1 MEPFCTSC
9 LGAVYSTWHKG
20 SIARVARPNRQAQ
33 RREEILD
40 AAIAL
45 IERHDLATLRLADI
59 AAELEITPQ
68 AVRYYFKDMDQL
80 LSELAQRSDVRF
92 YDERLAVVEHT
103 KDARQQLALTI
114 AAGLPTGPDDAEW
127 RAIWRA
133 VLAAGFELDRRRDVQ
148 GIYYHQ
154 VNLYT
159 QVLTAGAQT
168 GVFHLGSPARDIAMT
183 LMALEDYLGY
193 RIVARDPEMNR
204 ATALRLIRDYAELST
219 GARLPDTV

>member
-1 MEPFCTSC
+1 
-9 LGAVYSTWHKG
+9 
-20 SIARVARPNRQAQ
+20 
-33 RREEILD
+33 
-40 AAIAL
+40 
-45 IERHDLATLRLADI
+45 
-59 AAELEITPQ
+59 
-68 AVRYYFKDMDQL
+68 
-80 LSELAQRSDVRF
+80 
-92 YDERLAVVEHT
+92 
-103 KDARQQLALTI
+103 LTI
-114 AAGLPTGPDDAEW
+114 AAGLPTGPEDAEW

-168 GVFHLGSPARDIAMT
+168 GIFRLSSPARDIAMT

-193 RIVARDPEMNR
+193 RIVARDPEMSR
-204 ATALRLIRDYAELST
+204 ATALQLIRDYAELST

>member
-1 MEPFCTSC
+1 VP
-9 LGAVYSTWHKG
+9 
-20 SIARVARPNRQAQ
+20 RPNRQAE

-68 AVRYYFKDMDQL
+68 AVRYYFKDMHQL
-80 LSELAQRSDVRF
+80 LSELALRSDVRF
-92 YDERLAVVEHT
+92 YDDRLAVVEHT
-103 KDARQQLALTI
+103 KDVRQQLALTI
-114 AAGLPTGPDDAEW
+114 AAGLPTGPEDAEW

-168 GVFHLGSPARDIAMT
+168 GIFSLGSPARDIAMT

-193 RIVARDPEMNR
+193 RIVARDPEMSR